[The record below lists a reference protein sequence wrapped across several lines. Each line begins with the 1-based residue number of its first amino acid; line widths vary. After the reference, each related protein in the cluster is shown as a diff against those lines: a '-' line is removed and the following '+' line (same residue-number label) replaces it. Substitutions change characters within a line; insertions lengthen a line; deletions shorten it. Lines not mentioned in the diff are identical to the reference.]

1 MATIKKQNIYID
13 AQQQHKEKNIDIRDY
28 PVYNIE
34 TNRQLKHTFSHY
46 FKDLDEY
53 FSSKNPNYKN
63 WDKEYKYTS
72 REAAKF
78 FDNIQKTKLEYGEN
92 FKKLK

>member
-1 MATIKKQNIYID
+1 MTKIKKQNIYID
-13 AQQQHKEKNIDIRDY
+13 AQQQLKEKNIDIRDY

-53 FSSKNPNYKN
+53 FSSKNSAYKT
-63 WDKEYKYTS
+63 WSDEYKYTS
-72 REAAKF
+72 YEAYLF
-78 FDNIQKTKLEYGEN
+78 FDDIENKEYRYC
-92 FKKLK
+92 